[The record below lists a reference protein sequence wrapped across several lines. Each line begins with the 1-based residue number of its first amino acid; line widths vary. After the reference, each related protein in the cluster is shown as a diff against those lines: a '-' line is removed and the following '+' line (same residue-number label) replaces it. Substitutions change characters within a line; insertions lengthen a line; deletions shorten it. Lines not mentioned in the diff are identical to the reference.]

1 MDERAPEQ
9 PQLPAPQ
16 VWQVKSYG
24 LPGAADDHTRTRE
37 QKPATGEEKLT
48 PAEEEAFSDFY
59 RGFIKPLVRFLV
71 WKGVPL
77 ADAAEAAQEAMIDAL
92 RQWRRIVAPE
102 AWVRLVASRKAIRKL
117 ASVEEAPAEDLAEV
131 SPLLRV
137 SPDDAVRW
145 EEEQKVLRML
155 DALPAR
161 QRQVMAW
168 TYDGYKPAEIAELL
182 QLDPA
187 AVRSTLRKAR
197 RALAARIGVEE
208 AAQ

>member
-1 MDERAPEQ
+1 M
-9 PQLPAPQ
+9 
-16 VWQVKSYG
+16 KSYR
-24 LPGAADDHTRTRE
+24 LPGAPGNPRTCE
-37 QKPATGEEKLT
+37 QQPATEEERLT
-48 PAEEEAFSDFY
+48 PAEEEVFSDFY

-92 RQWRRIVAPE
+92 RQWRSIVTPE

-117 ASVEEAPAEDLAEV
+117 ASVEEVPAKDLAEV

-137 SPDDAVRW
+137 TPDGAVRW
-145 EEEQKVLRML
+145 AEEQTVLRML
-155 DALPAR
+155 DELPAR

-187 AVRSTLRKAR
+187 AVRGNLRKAR
-197 RALAARIGVEE
+197 RALAARFDGEE
-208 AAQ
+208 GEQ